1 MMKTYTVIDI
11 FTSELFCTQTV
22 CVVMKQHQTTH
33 IGSHIHTI
41 VIGMTMAV
49 TKQIVNINISTVLGR
64 TSDIATP
71 QPLILSCT
79 QLAQPLQ

>member
-1 MMKTYTVIDI
+1 MMKTYTVVDI

-22 CVVMKQHQTTH
+22 CVVMNQHQTTH
-33 IGSHIHTI
+33 VCSHIHTI
-41 VIGMTMAV
+41 VRNDNGCYKTDS
-49 TKQIVNINISTVLGR
+49 NINISTVLGR
-64 TSDIATP
+64 TLDIATP

>member
-49 TKQIVNINISTVLGR
+49 TKQIVT
-64 TSDIATP
+64 
-71 QPLILSCT
+71 LILV
-79 QLAQPLQ
+79 QYLAGLRTLPHHNL